1 MTWACWTYRNDM
13 AIVVVNRATSLH
25 VLIAVCESEG
35 GLLQLRKDQTT
46 NANNESGDQKP
57 MFDQI
62 WEGRLHWVGT
72 IIPRSGMA
80 FIFLRFGIYKFMPP
94 GVTGVEVWTAHTVVA
109 FDKPAFGTQ
118 R

>member
-1 MTWACWTYRNDM
+1 M
-13 AIVVVNRATSLH
+13 AIVVVNR
-25 VLIAVCESEG
+25 IAVCVSEG
-35 GLLQLRKDQTT
+35 GLLQLRKDRTT
-46 NANNESGDQKP
+46 NANNESGDRKP
-57 MFDQI
+57 MFDPI

-72 IIPRSGMA
+72 IIPCSGMA